1 MVFSFSFF
9 FSSWERAS
17 QASQGWAWTSKSSVS
32 TFWAMELQT
41 WPPWLVYVVLEINS
55 GCHEYM
61 LGNHSTNWATSPTHE
76 ENLLLH
82 WGNWILFLK
91 HKESVIYRAL
101 KMPLD
106 DRHPVYTFSLPTWKL
121 CRVFY
126 IHHLSATQNGIH
138 SLQVGKLRLRL
149 LQLFAPYHTAR
160 KSPRPWLRGLWLHK
174 DTFLIRSRVSWPPF
188 SVC

>member
-1 MVFSFSFF
+1 MNFQVFCLYVLSYGITDMATLISLCGVGDQLRV
-9 FSSWERAS
+9 SWVRAS
-17 QASQGWAWTSKSSVS
+17 
-32 TFWAMELQT
+32 
-41 WPPWLVYVVLEINS
+41 
-55 GCHEYM
+55 
-61 LGNHSTNWATSPTHE
+61 NHSTNWATSPTQE

-82 WGNWILFLK
+82 WGNWVLFLK
-91 HKESVIYRAL
+91 HKESVIYRVL

-106 DRHPVYTFSLPTWKL
+106 DSHPVCTFSLSTWKL

-149 LQLFAPYHTAR
+149 LQLFAPYHTAK
-160 KSPRPWLRGLWLHK
+160 KSPRPRLRGLWLHK
-174 DTFLIRSRVSWPPF
+174 DTFLVRSRVSWPPF